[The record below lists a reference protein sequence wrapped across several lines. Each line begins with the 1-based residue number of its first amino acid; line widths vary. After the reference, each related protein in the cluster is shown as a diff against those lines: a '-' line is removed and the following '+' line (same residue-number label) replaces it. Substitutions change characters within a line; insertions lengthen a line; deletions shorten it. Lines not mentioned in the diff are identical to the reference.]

1 MAEDSDMGMTP
12 PEESG
17 NRTFLIAAIILGVIF
32 VIALVSIFAL
42 YFLTQG
48 GQPAQPVAQNLTATM
63 AAQAKGTQTAALL
76 ATQTRQAQALQTS
89 AITATFT
96 HTLTPTRS
104 PTVTATPVVF
114 ATISQNTVTNTATAP
129 SGTAT
134 RSTGTASPPARTATR
149 TAVATGL
156 PQTGYGETSGF
167 LGLITL
173 AGACL
178 MIIILARQLRLNRAK
193 R

>member
-17 NRTFLIAAIILGVIF
+17 NRTFLIVAIILGVIF
-32 VIALVSIFAL
+32 VIALISIFAL

-48 GQPAQPVAQNLTATM
+48 GQPAQPPPQNLTAT
-63 AAQAKGTQTAALL
+63 AQARLRGTQTAAQQ
-76 ATQTRQAQALQTS
+76 ATQTQQVPVQGL
-89 AITATFT
+89 ITVTPTFT
-96 HTLTPTRS
+96 RTLTPSRT

-114 ATISQNTVTNTATAP
+114 ATIAQATSTSTPTAA
-129 SGTAT
+129 STAT

-149 TAVATGL
+149 TAVGTGL
-156 PQTGYGETSGF
+156 PQTGIGDSTGF

-193 R
+193 D

>member
-17 NRTFLIAAIILGVIF
+17 NRTFLIVAIILGVIF
-32 VIALVSIFAL
+32 VIALISIFAL

-48 GQPAQPVAQNLTATM
+48 GQPAQPPPQNLTATV
-63 AAQAKGTQTAALL
+63 QARLRATQTAAQQ
-76 ATQTRQAQALQTS
+76 ATLTQQVPVIQI
-89 AITATFT
+89 ITVTPTFT
-96 HTLTPTRS
+96 RTLTPSLT
-104 PTVTATPVVF
+104 PTVTSTPVVF
-114 ATISQNTVTNTATAP
+114 ATIMLVTVTNTPTVGATA
-129 SGTAT
+129 TC
-134 RSTGTASPPARTATR
+134 STGTASPPARTATR
-149 TAVATGL
+149 TAVGTGL
-156 PQTGYGETSGF
+156 PQTGIGDSTGF

-193 R
+193 Q

>member
-42 YFLTQG
+42 YFLTRG
-48 GQPAQPVAQNLTATM
+48 GQPAQPPAQNLTATL
-63 AAQAKGTQTAALL
+63 AAQAKSTQTAAFL
-76 ATQTRQAQALQTS
+76 ATQTRQAQAQQTS
-89 AITATFT
+89 AITVTFT
-96 HTLTPTRS
+96 NTPTPSRS

-114 ATISQNTVTNTATAP
+114 ATISQNTVTNTATALA
-129 SGTAT
+129 GTAT
-134 RSTGTASPPARTATR
+134 RFTGTPPTPTRTATR
-149 TAVATGL
+149 TLVGTGL
-156 PQTGYGETSGF
+156 PQTGYGESSGF
-167 LGLITL
+167 LGLIIL

-178 MIIILARQLRLNRAK
+178 MIIILARQLRLNRA
-193 R
+193 RQ

>member
-17 NRTFLIAAIILGVIF
+17 NRTFLIAAIILGAIF

-42 YFLTQG
+42 YFLTRG
-48 GQPAQPVAQNLTATM
+48 AQPAQPPNLTATFV
-63 AAQAKGTQTAALL
+63 AQAKSTQTAAFL
-76 ATQTRQAQALQTS
+76 ATQTRQAQAQQTS

-96 HTLTPTRS
+96 NTLTPTRS

-129 SGTAT
+129 VGTAT
-134 RSTGTASPPARTATR
+134 RLTGTPPTPARTATR
-149 TAVATGL
+149 TAVGTGL
-156 PQTGYGETSGF
+156 PQTGYGESSGF
-167 LGLITL
+167 LGLIIL
-173 AGACL
+173 AIACL
-178 MIIILARQLRLNRAK
+178 MIIILARQLRLNRA
-193 R
+193 RQ